1 MTNVDVQGN
10 LVVFCHFLKKEKREK
25 MSSETCLGNTAA
37 GPSSFEEK
45 VMHQEQHFGKSAVQG
60 GFPLSNYGQQTRHF
74 TVK

>member
-1 MTNVDVQGN
+1 
-10 LVVFCHFLKKEKREK
+10 